1 MDGYTKAPFNAWAG
15 WRLRVP
21 GGPVGGQYH
30 GYLAGIQPEEFWGGI
45 PLGEG
50 ETLSD
55 HVYRSPAEVR
65 PRANASGGAN
75 VIHSYQTLRTP
86 GYAEAPGNY
95 KELGGLGLPV
105 DPTRGVI
112 PSWFKWRPPNTV
124 ATPGA
129 STGVPRIPVRQ
140 ASGDSVVRQPFDHNI
155 CPSWGCGPVPPQ
167 WYSAPGPTATVPQ
180 PPPPQVPV
188 VSPVTASGDCAA
200 GYYRDAAGNCTN
212 DWRNPYSL
220 YLPNVGPSPTVA
232 ASPSDFLPS
241 QGQTV
246 PGITP
251 SATGSFS
258 EWLSEQTIIPGV
270 ANQWILAGGGL
281 LAFLL
286 LKGKR

>member
-1 MDGYTKAPFNAWAG
+1 MPYRSAPNFAWAG

-21 GGPVGGQYH
+21 GGPVGGEYH
-30 GYLAGIQPEEFWGGI
+30 GYLAGIQPEAVWGGI
-45 PLGEG
+45 PLHEG

-65 PRANASGGAN
+65 PRANASGGTN
-75 VIHSYQTLRTP
+75 VIRSYQTLRTP

-95 KELGGLGLPV
+95 KDLGGLGLMAP
-105 DPTRGVI
+105 DGQPGRTFAPG
-112 PSWFKWRPPNTV
+112 TV
-124 ATPGA
+124 APGA
-129 STGVPRIPVRQ
+129 STGRPRVPIRQ
-140 ASGDSVVRQPFDHNI
+140 DGDSVVRQPFDHNI
-155 CPSWGCGPVPPQ
+155 CPTWGCGPVPPQ

-180 PPPPQVPV
+180 PPPPTVPV
-188 VSPVTASGDCAA
+188 VSNSVSDPTCTQP
-200 GYYRDAAGNCTN
+200 GYFRDAAGNCTN
-212 DWRNPYSL
+212 DWHNPYSL
-220 YLPNVGPSPTVA
+220 YLPNYGPSPTVA
-232 ASPSDFLPS
+232 ASPSDYLPS

-251 SATGSFS
+251 AATGSFTD
-258 EWLSEQTIIPGV
+258 WLSEQTIVPGV